1 MRIRYAALSA
11 ILLLAIHGAW
21 RVPAASAA
29 AEVRRANLVFSA
41 MPTQIA
47 GGGFNDVID
56 LVNRAQLEPR
66 GLAPLDKINFSWMF
80 DAELRYFVRQNIA
93 VSAGIGQLKGRTV
106 QTYLPGIGQSIDVI
120 AAITSVPIHAGAA
133 YYLAPYNQGDFQAR
147 AFVGAGFT
155 SMVYNR
161 ATIEVIGNG
170 IQPDPSSRTTG
181 TNDAPGYYG
190 EFGAHMFFAA
200 RYSVILSALY
210 RSSMVRNLVDEDTG
224 QLMFDPQGRPL
235 TLDTGGVGFR
245 MALAVGL

>member
-1 MRIRYAALSA
+1 MRIRFAAVSA
-11 ILLLAIHGAW
+11 ILLLAMLATW
-21 RVPAASAA
+21 RVPAVSAA
-29 AEVRRANLVFSA
+29 AEVRRASLVFSA
-41 MPTQIA
+41 VPTQIA
-47 GGGFNDVID
+47 GGGFNDIID
-56 LVNRAQLEPR
+56 FVNQAQLEPR
-66 GLAPLDKINFSWMF
+66 GLAPLDKVNFTFMF

-93 VSAGIGQLKGRTV
+93 VTAGVSQLKGRSV
-106 QTYLPGIGQSIDVI
+106 QTYLPGIGQSIDVV
-120 AAITSVPIHAGAA
+120 AAMTSIPIHAGAA

-147 AFVGAGFT
+147 AFFGAGFT
-155 SMVYNR
+155 SLVYNR
-161 ATIEVIGNG
+161 ATIEVVGNG

-235 TLDTGGVGFR
+235 TLDTGGAGFR